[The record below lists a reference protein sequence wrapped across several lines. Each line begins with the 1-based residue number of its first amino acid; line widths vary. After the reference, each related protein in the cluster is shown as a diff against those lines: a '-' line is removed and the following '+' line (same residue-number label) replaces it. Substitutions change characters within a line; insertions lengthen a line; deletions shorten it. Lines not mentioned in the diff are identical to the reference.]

1 MARRN
6 DHTREELISITLN
19 TVKDFLN
26 DNSYHELSLRKV
38 ANMIGYVPSTLV
50 NVFGSYNLLLLH
62 AVAQTL
68 DELANEA
75 KSVVE
80 QSPDTKTALYQ
91 LAYCY
96 HDFAKKHPHRWQLIF
111 EHNMNGEVLPEW
123 QAERI
128 ANMTGMLEQL
138 LSHLAPQRT
147 KQEVLQASRVLWSG
161 VHGITLLSVD
171 DKFFAAEPIDGKK
184 LIDNLLSSYIANW

>member
-19 TVKDFLN
+19 TVKEFLN

-68 DELANEA
+68 DELASEA
-75 KSVVE
+75 K
-80 QSPDTKTALYQ
+80 D
-91 LAYCY
+91 CC
-96 HDFAKKHPHRWQLIF
+96 
-111 EHNMNGEVLPEW
+111 
-123 QAERI
+123 
-128 ANMTGMLEQL
+128 
-138 LSHLAPQRT
+138 RT
-147 KQEVLQASRVLWSG
+147 K
-161 VHGITLLSVD
+161 
-171 DKFFAAEPIDGKK
+171 P
-184 LIDNLLSSYIANW
+184 